1 MYKRK
6 PEGHPV
12 VVMAVGGFIGGLVAG
27 GNNTGFIGFAVL
39 SIGVAFG
46 LLAAFG
52 HVRKDVWD
60 AQLGTVIGLSTV
72 IPMPVGFLGLI
83 LGKALWGTP

>member
-1 MYKRK
+1 
-6 PEGHPV
+6 
-12 VVMAVGGFIGGLVAG
+12 MAVGGFIGGLVAG
-27 GNNTGFIGFAVL
+27 GNNAGFIGFAAL
-39 SIGVAFG
+39 SIGFAFG
-46 LLAAFG
+46 LMAALG

-72 IPMPVGFLGLI
+72 IPMPVGFIGLL